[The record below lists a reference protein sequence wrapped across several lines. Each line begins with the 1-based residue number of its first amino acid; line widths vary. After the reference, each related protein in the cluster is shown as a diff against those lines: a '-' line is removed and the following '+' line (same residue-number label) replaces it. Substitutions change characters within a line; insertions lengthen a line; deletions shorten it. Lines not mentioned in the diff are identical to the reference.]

1 MYFYNISKIEY
12 FLGSFMATEYYAQ
25 SLSRGHMPM
34 CFNTL
39 LECRHKTWDKIL
51 DLSSSLV
58 APDRADRLALK
69 DSHQPP
75 GSPGRLK
82 DIQETIRREG
92 KDSFFFFNRISP
104 NLKSTQILNVKNS
117 NFIQQQGTKGLKGSW
132 CNAEILCWEEGCIF
146 NSVTHSGGPLG
157 MSCPGLHSLNSKV
170 DGMPSCFPPTS
181 ITW

>member
-1 MYFYNISKIEY
+1 MCFYNISKIEY
-12 FLGSFMATEYYAQ
+12 FLGSFMATEYFAQ

-34 CFNTL
+34 CYNTL

-58 APDRADRLALK
+58 APDRADRFAFK

-75 GSPGRLK
+75 GSPGSFK
-82 DIQETIRREG
+82 DVQEKIRQEG
-92 KDSFFFFNRISP
+92 KDSSFFFNRISQ
-104 NLKSTQILNVKNS
+104 NLKSTQMLNVRNS

-132 CNAEILCWEEGCIF
+132 CNAEILCWEEGCISS
-146 NSVTHSGGPLG
+146 SVTHSQGPLRK
-157 MSCPGLHSLNSKV
+157 SCPGLHSLNSEV
-170 DGMPSCFPPTS
+170 DRMPSCFLLMS